1 MWLCCQPTCM
11 ISTMTYANLLFSSKG
26 IQELKNRVL
35 VPVNTRRIQYNVW
48 VVTRVQ
54 CVRRAITCAREIQPA
69 FVLLLCRS
77 DQVKFFKMLSNLRTP
92 CFLKL
97 KHGDIHTD

>member
-1 MWLCCQPTCM
+1 MWLCCKPTCM

-26 IQELKNRVL
+26 IQALKKSVF
-35 VPVNTRRIQYNVW
+35 VPVNMRRIQYNTW
-48 VVTRVQ
+48 VTIRVP

-69 FVLLLCRS
+69 FVLELCRS
-77 DQVKFFKMLSNLRTP
+77 DQVKFFKMLSNLRTS

>member
-1 MWLCCQPTCM
+1 M
-11 ISTMTYANLLFSSKG
+11 ITTMANANLLFPSNG
-26 IQELKNRVL
+26 TQVLNMRLLVL
-35 VPVNTRRIQYNVW
+35 VNMRRIQYNPW
-48 VVTRVQ
+48 LTIRAP

-69 FVLLLCRS
+69 FVLELRRS
-77 DQVKFFKMLSNLRTP
+77 DQVKFLKMLSNLRIS